1 MILRPRSITAYLNDV
16 LSAMPCAVI
25 QGARQVGKSTLAGQ
39 IAAQTPSATFTMDDT
54 DTREAALA
62 DPEWFLAQNSDRL
75 IVIDEIQ
82 RAPELILPIK
92 ASIDRD
98 RRPGRFL
105 LTGSSDL
112 LRVQGAPD
120 SLAGRAL
127 TVHLHG
133 FSQGERRGRVD
144 DFAARAHEKSA
155 VSAFETSE
163 NRADIAEMIVAGGY
177 PATPIPP
184 RLRRA
189 WFEGYLERILR
200 LDAIDVRQSAD
211 ESRLQA
217 ALRLLAANQAGEL
230 VKARLAHDAGIPATS
245 IMRTLDVLE
254 ALYLT
259 TSLPPWTQNLTA
271 REASKPK
278 ALVTDS
284 GLAAALTR
292 VTPQILTDPLRG
304 PLLGPLLEGFVVTEL
319 IKQRTWTATPF
330 EMFHWR
336 DRTGHEVDIVLEFD
350 DGSVLALEVKSTATP
365 RSEHFKGL
373 RTLSEKLGPRFLG
386 GIVICLSNRTLSF
399 GDRLWSMPV
408 SALWD
413 L

>member
-144 DFAARAHEKSA
+144 DF
-155 VSAFETSE
+155 
-163 NRADIAEMIVAGGY
+163 
-177 PATPIPP
+177 
-184 RLRRA
+184 
-189 WFEGYLERILR
+189 
-200 LDAIDVRQSAD
+200 
-211 ESRLQA
+211 
-217 ALRLLAANQAGEL
+217 
-230 VKARLAHDAGIPATS
+230 
-245 IMRTLDVLE
+245 
-254 ALYLT
+254 
-259 TSLPPWTQNLTA
+259 
-271 REASKPK
+271 
-278 ALVTDS
+278 
-284 GLAAALTR
+284 
-292 VTPQILTDPLRG
+292 
-304 PLLGPLLEGFVVTEL
+304 
-319 IKQRTWTATPF
+319 
-330 EMFHWR
+330 
-336 DRTGHEVDIVLEFD
+336 
-350 DGSVLALEVKSTATP
+350 
-365 RSEHFKGL
+365 
-373 RTLSEKLGPRFLG
+373 
-386 GIVICLSNRTLSF
+386 
-399 GDRLWSMPV
+399 
-408 SALWD
+408 
-413 L
+413 